1 MTDQRR
7 PSELARLEEVRRV
20 GSERT
25 AQVAGVLA
33 EAFAGD
39 PLQAWLLEGVAADER
54 VAWRTA
60 WWSFMVTH
68 APPGTE
74 LHVTGDG
81 SGAACWHPPGAGQ
94 LPAEAVSEFRRMVG
108 EMAGERAPVV
118 LASLAR
124 IARRA
129 PAEPHWHLAAVGVV
143 PDRRGEGLGAR
154 LLAPMLARCDRL
166 GLPAYLESS
175 NSRNLTL
182 YERLGFATTGEV
194 RTVDERV
201 ALTLMWRPPGPMIS
215 PVR

>member
-1 MTDQRR
+1 MTTQRR

-20 GSERT
+20 GGERT

-33 EAFAGD
+33 EAFAAD
-39 PLQAWLLEGVAADER
+39 PLQAWLLEGVAAGER

-68 APPGTE
+68 APQGTE

-94 LPAEAVSEFRRMVG
+94 LPAGAVEEFRRMVG

-129 PAEPHWHLAAVGVV
+129 PAEPHWHLAAVGVA
-143 PDRRGEGLGAR
+143 PDRQGEGLGAR
-154 LLAPMLARCDRL
+154 LLGAMLARCDRL

-175 NSRNLTL
+175 NSRNLTF
-182 YERLGFATTGEV
+182 YERLGFAVTGEV

-201 ALTLMWRPPGPMIS
+201 ALTLLWRPPG
-215 PVR
+215 R

>member
-1 MTDQRR
+1 MTTQRR

-25 AQVAGVLA
+25 AEVAGVLA
-33 EAFAGD
+33 EAFAED
-39 PLQAWLLEGVAADER
+39 PLQAWLLEGVAAGEHA
-54 VAWRTA
+54 AWRTA
-60 WWSFMVTH
+60 WWSFMVNH

-74 LHVTGDG
+74 VHVTGDG
-81 SGAACWHPPGAGQ
+81 SGAACWHPPGAAQ
-94 LPAEAVSEFRRMVG
+94 LPTEVVEEFRRMVG

-129 PAEPHWHLAAVGVV
+129 PAEPHWHLAAVGVA
-143 PDRRGEGLGAR
+143 PGRQGEGLGAR

-166 GLPAYLESS
+166 ELPAYLESS
-175 NSRNLTL
+175 NSRNLTF
-182 YERLGFATTGEV
+182 YERLGFAGCGEV

-201 ALTLMWRPPGPMIS
+201 TLTLMWRPPGS
-215 PVR
+215 TR

>member
-1 MTDQRR
+1 MSSERR

-25 AQVAGVLA
+25 AEVAGILA

-39 PLQAWLLEGVAADER
+39 PLQAWLLADVAAGER
-54 VAWRTA
+54 AARRIA

-74 LHVTGDG
+74 VHVTGDG

-94 LPAEAVSEFRRMVG
+94 LPAESVERFRAMVRDL
-108 EMAGERAPVV
+108 AGERAPVV
-118 LASLAR
+118 LAGLAR
-124 IARRA
+124 IARLA
-129 PAEPHWHLAAVGVV
+129 PAGPHWHLAAVGVV

-175 NSRNLTL
+175 NSRNLGF

-194 RTVDERV
+194 RTVEGRV
-201 ALTLMWRPPGPMIS
+201 TLTLMWRPPA

>member
-39 PLQAWLLEGVAADER
+39 PLQAWLLEGVPADER

-74 LHVTGDG
+74 VHVTGDG

-94 LPAEAVSEFRRMVG
+94 LPAEAVAEFRRMVG
-108 EMAGERAPVV
+108 EMAGARAPVV

-129 PAEPHWHLAAVGVV
+129 LAEPHWHLAAVGVA
-143 PDRRGEGLGAR
+143 PDRQGEGLGAR

-182 YERLGFATTGEV
+182 YERLGFATTGGV

-201 ALTLMWRPPGPMIS
+201 ALTLMWRPPGPT
-215 PVR
+215 R

>member
-1 MTDQRR
+1 MNIQRR

-25 AQVAGVLA
+25 AQVAAVLA
-33 EAFAGD
+33 EAFAED
-39 PLQAWLLEGVAADER
+39 PLQAWIMEGVAAAER
-54 VAWRTA
+54 PARRTD
-60 WWSFMVTH
+60 WWSFMVRN

-74 LHVTGDG
+74 VHVAFDG
-81 SGAACWHPPGAGQ
+81 SGAACWHPPGAGKP
-94 LPAEAVSEFRRMVG
+94 PAAVVEEFRRMVA
-108 EMAGERAPVV
+108 ELAGERAPAV

-143 PDRRGEGLGAR
+143 PDRWGEGLGAR

-166 GLPAYLESS
+166 GLAAYLESS
-175 NSRNLTL
+175 NARNLGF
-182 YERLGFATTGEV
+182 YRRLGFADCGEV

-201 ALTLMWRPPGPMIS
+201 TLTLMRRPPAPA
-215 PVR
+215 R

>member
-1 MTDQRR
+1 MSTQRR

-20 GSERT
+20 GSERS

-33 EAFAGD
+33 EAFASD
-39 PLQAWLLEGVAADER
+39 PLQAWLLEGVGAGEQAAWR
-54 VAWRTA
+54 VAWWR
-60 WWSFMVTH
+60 FMVTH

-74 LHVTGDG
+74 VHVTGDG

-94 LPAEAVSEFRRMVG
+94 LPAGVVEDFRRMVG
-108 EMAGERAPVV
+108 ELAGERAPVV
-118 LASLAR
+118 LASLSR

-129 PAEPHWHLAAVGVV
+129 PVEPHWHLAAVGVA
-143 PDRRGEGLGAR
+143 PDRQGEGLGAR

-175 NSRNLTL
+175 NSRNLPF
-182 YERLGFATTGEV
+182 YERLGFAGCGEV

-201 ALTLMWRPPGPMIS
+201 TLTLMWRPPGPT
-215 PVR
+215 R

>member
-1 MTDQRR
+1 MTTQRR
-7 PSELARLEEVRRV
+7 PSELARLEEIRRV

-25 AQVAGVLA
+25 AEVAGVLA

-39 PLQAWLLEGVAADER
+39 PLQAWLLADVAAGER
-54 VAWRTA
+54 AARRTA

-81 SGAACWHPPGAGQ
+81 TGAACWHPPGAGQ
-94 LPAEAVSEFRRMVG
+94 LPAESVEQFRAMVRG
-108 EMAGERAPVV
+108 LAGDRAPVV

-124 IARRA
+124 IARLA

-143 PDRRGEGLGAR
+143 PDRQGEGLGAR

-175 NSRNLTL
+175 NSRNLSF
-182 YERLGFATTGEV
+182 YERLGFATTGAV
-194 RTVDERV
+194 RTVEGRV
-201 ALTLMWRPPGPMIS
+201 TLTLMWRPPGPA
-215 PVR
+215 R

>member
-1 MTDQRR
+1 MSTQRR

-20 GSERT
+20 GGERA
-25 AQVAGVLA
+25 AQVAGVLV
-33 EAFAGD
+33 EAFATD
-39 PLQAWLLEGVAADER
+39 PLQAWLLEGTAADER
-54 VAWRTA
+54 AAWRTA

-94 LPAEAVSEFRRMVG
+94 LPAEAVEDFRRMVG
-108 EMAGERAPVV
+108 EMAGDRAPVV

-129 PAEPHWHLAAVGVV
+129 PHEPHWHLAAIGVV
-143 PDRRGEGLGAR
+143 PDRQGEGIGAR

-175 NSRNLTL
+175 NSRNVAF
-182 YERLGFATTGEV
+182 YERLGFAVTGEV

-201 ALTLMWRPPGPMIS
+201 ALTLMWRPPGPAG
-215 PVR
+215 